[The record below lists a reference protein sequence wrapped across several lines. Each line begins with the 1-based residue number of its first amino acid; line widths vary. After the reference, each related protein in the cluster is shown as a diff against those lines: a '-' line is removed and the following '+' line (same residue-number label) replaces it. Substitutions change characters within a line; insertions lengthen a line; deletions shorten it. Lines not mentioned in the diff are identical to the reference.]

1 MGKASPQRLILRLRY
16 NVRKQKQT
24 KEENPAA
31 WYLPCSGYGA
41 ARRDFFIFHPALAAR
56 RDFFIP
62 TPKKRLH
69 FINKADKQH
78 SVAVLAQLV
87 EQRIRN
93 AWVGGSS
100 PLNGTIFL
108 SAFSPPDNIFRHFL
122 MFC

>member
-1 MGKASPQRLILRLRY
+1 MAPPAGFFLSATLRLPPA
-16 NVRKQKQT
+16 
-24 KEENPAA
+24 EFFLFSAPAA
-31 WYLPCSGYGA
+31 RFLSLPRACVRPAFLPARPVS
-41 ARRDFFIFHPALAAR
+41 ARRN
-56 RDFFIP
+56 FFIP

-122 MFC
+122 LFC